1 MIPEAIT
8 SPQGDAPPQAW
19 WAQLVTGD
27 YSRQIAKEAA
37 IYWGV
42 ISRQVLQSRLDQVPL
57 SCREF
62 LYQILYAFPD
72 FLDCLSEVPMFVF
85 ALLDIFG
92 GYPCVLLDERKARQ
106 YGFYIVLGSNGG
118 IVLVERVYFA
128 HWWVLSGD
136 RFLFAADGE
145 RGCAM
150 SSVAETARGLAI
162 RL

>member
-1 MIPEAIT
+1 MLP
-8 SPQGDAPPQAW
+8 
-19 WAQLVTGD
+19 
-27 YSRQIAKEAA
+27 
-37 IYWGV
+37 YWGV

-57 SCREF
+57 SCGEF

-128 HWWVLSGD
+128 HNG
-136 RFLFAADGE
+136 FLLAVAERPKMFVAEGY
-145 RGCAM
+145 RGCLF
-150 SSVAETARGLAI
+150 LAYPTVGCQNGI
-162 RL
+162 G